1 LPQIAKIII
10 IVLMSFSLAGQVLF
24 KKLPDFPGSAR
35 DDAFAFHH
43 KGFIYAGFGLDQGF
57 THRNDWWRYD
67 LATAEWQQLENP
79 PLSPRQYVR
88 GFVIG
93 DSLYLFGGQGPNGEF
108 YGDFY
113 RYSILEDEWK
123 ALADPP
129 WGARWAG
136 VGFSIGQT
144 GYLGLGYN
152 GQESFKDLWAYNLKD
167 DTWQEKASLPGPGRA
182 KGYASVLENKALV
195 GAGLIEDSSGLQ
207 ILADHYFY
215 FPLSDCW
222 EKQDFLSIRGSYF
235 YASSSHQQALLLG
248 GFSRSNNRNT
258 LSSSLEIVNFAKEE
272 SRVYDIDTLPFR
284 RGGNFIKVDDQ
295 NYFLLWGLD
304 SNYRRI
310 NAFYSLELTTP
321 QSAINTQVYPN
332 PLRQHLVWVQCDQSQ
347 EIAIFSLAGELVYQ
361 ASQSAGLVLH
371 SIPQQLQ
378 GLYFLWVG
386 KECFKIWVE

>member
-1 LPQIAKIII
+1 
-10 IVLMSFSLAGQVLF
+10 
-24 KKLPDFPGSAR
+24 
-35 DDAFAFHH
+35 
-43 KGFIYAGFGLDQGF
+43 
-57 THRNDWWRYD
+57 
-67 LATAEWQQLENP
+67 
-79 PLSPRQYVR
+79 
-88 GFVIG
+88 
-93 DSLYLFGGQGPNGEF
+93 
-108 YGDFY
+108 
-113 RYSILEDEWK
+113 
-123 ALADPP
+123 
-129 WGARWAG
+129 
-136 VGFSIGQT
+136 
-144 GYLGLGYN
+144 
-152 GQESFKDLWAYNLKD
+152 
-167 DTWQEKASLPGPGRA
+167 
-182 KGYASVLENKALV
+182 
-195 GAGLIEDSSGLQ
+195 
-207 ILADHYFY
+207 
-215 FPLSDCW
+215 
-222 EKQDFLSIRGSYF
+222 
-235 YASSSHQQALLLG
+235 LG

-304 SNYRRI
+304 SNFRRI